1 MPGAIHFKNSEW
13 FAEQS
18 TTLKLARLQKRL
30 HNPVL
35 QYSKPER
42 FRLINMVLIGEL
54 KEHADIVTKK
64 FDVKM

>member
-1 MPGAIHFKNSEW
+1 MVRGTIHDSEIGLS
-13 FAEQS
+13 A
-18 TTLKLARLQKRL
+18 KRL

-35 QYSKPER
+35 QYIKPER

-64 FDVKM
+64 FDMKM